1 MATTNNPHPLTDAT
15 GSRRYI
21 RLTIPEGLYIDNTG
35 VIDYDQLYAQV
46 VYEIRELKSP
56 YWFNNA
62 EVARIQELNLEYME
76 KKDIA
81 EMVETCFRK
90 PKEGERVKTLNCGQ
104 LIGIIR
110 RDYPSVKSDHTTKI
124 RLGKAMTELG
134 YEHKEHSHVAY
145 YRAVPRSVA

>member
-1 MATTNNPHPLTDAT
+1 M
-15 GSRRYI
+15 
-21 RLTIPEGLYIDNTG
+21 
-35 VIDYDQLYAQV
+35 

-145 YRAVPRSVA
+145 YRVVPRSVA